1 MPMPALDTP
10 VEKRYN
16 NTLRDDKAWS
26 LSRVASCHRNYHIR
40 VSYVNIMGML
50 AKSGKSSSL
59 VRKMVWVLERK
70 NALPVEQLQA
80 AIERIGAGD
89 LTTPVTCQFEH
100 ADDAALAQAL
110 EAARAQ
116 LAERFG
122 ALNARREAQAR
133 FLAGMSHEFRT
144 PLAGMEASVEL
155 LQENLRTLSPE
166 ETQQLLSSVQLS
178 LSMLHQLIDN
188 LLESSKLETN
198 HFVLSRRA
206 TDIER
211 LIGEAIRLTEPMF
224 ARRQQ
229 RLALDVPLE
238 VQAFQ
243 ADPTRVIQMLVN
255 LLSNASKYSPVGSLV
270 EVIVGQQQEALSVR
284 VADRG
289 RGVSQ
294 EKHGS
299 IFMPFIRLEPETQQE
314 HGSGIGLSVVKA
326 IAEAHHGQV
335 GVEAREGGGSVFWVT
350 IPLTENAG

>member
-1 MPMPALDTP
+1 MT
-10 VEKRYN
+10 R
-16 NTLRDDKAWS
+16 
-26 LSRVASCHRNYHIR
+26 
-40 VSYVNIMGML
+40 
-50 AKSGKSSSL
+50 
-59 VRKMVWVLERK
+59 VLEPK
-70 NALPVEQLQA
+70 NVLPVEQLRA

-89 LTTPVTCQFEH
+89 LTTPVHCEFEST
-100 ADDAALAQAL
+100 DDAVLAQAL

-116 LAERFG
+116 LAKRFG
-122 ALNARREAQAR
+122 ALTARREAQAR

-198 HFVLSRRA
+198 HFVLSHRS

-211 LIGEAIRLTEPMF
+211 LIGEAIRLTEPML

-229 RLALDVPLE
+229 RIALEVPLE
-238 VQAFQ
+238 LQAFQ
-243 ADPTRVIQMLVN
+243 ADPTRVIQMIVN

-270 EVIVGQQQEALSVR
+270 EITVSQQQDALNVR

-294 EKHGS
+294 EKQGS
-299 IFMPFIRLEPETQQE
+299 IFLPFIRLEPETQQE

-326 IAEAHHGQV
+326 IAEAHRGQV